1 MRNYIVCFKDSI
13 YGPMY
18 VPLGTDG
25 IDFTLVVD
33 EKEKEQILSVY
44 RLLTT
49 TQRLV
54 RAKKVQQETEE
65 WKGDQ
70 GELPTT

>member
-1 MRNYIVCFKDSI
+1 
-13 YGPMY
+13 MY

-25 IDFTLVVD
+25 IDFTLAVD

-54 RAKKVQQETEE
+54 RAKKVQQEIEE